1 MTIGQIL
8 IFAGCLKNQS
18 REILIGAVKVSAED
32 ILKGY
37 CNNRV
42 LPHEIFAEFLIIED
56 GCAIKEPFLSFNIS
70 GVLSVY

>member
-32 ILKGY
+32 ILQGY
-37 CNNRV
+37 
-42 LPHEIFAEFLIIED
+42 
-56 GCAIKEPFLSFNIS
+56 
-70 GVLSVY
+70 